1 MNFRGGTQLSDS
13 GEMLKK
19 PIRQNVERTQLPRS
33 SQFVNHY
40 EWFSSFHH
48 CFPGGSVP
56 NLPLFAP
63 QDIAGLPSGDT
74 SNSAQAALEDA
85 GLGSMT

>member
-1 MNFRGGTQLSDS
+1 MEHVLFSHILGIIIPIDS
-13 GEMLKK
+13 YFSEGLK
-19 PIRQNVERTQLPRS
+19 PPTS
-33 SQFVNHY
+33 Y

-48 CFPGGSVP
+48 CFSGGGVP
-56 NLPLFAP
+56 NLPVNGAPVRAP
-63 QDIAGLPSGDT
+63 QDTARLPSGDT